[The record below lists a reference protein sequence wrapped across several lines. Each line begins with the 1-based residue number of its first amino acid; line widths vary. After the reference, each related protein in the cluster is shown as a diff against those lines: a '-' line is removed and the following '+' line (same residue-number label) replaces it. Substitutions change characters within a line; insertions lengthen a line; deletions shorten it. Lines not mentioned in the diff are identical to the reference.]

1 MDKDEEYR
9 IIDDD
14 YIKQKK
20 KSEEEAVKKNKKRK
34 KDEVYKIIEDAEDV
48 KRRNLKNFF
57 VAIEQEKQIEKKH
70 GPIYHEIY
78 NVGFIMNEEEKE
90 ERLYFH
96 ELNDKEEEK
105 VGFYYTPNEDKLF
118 EYPDFLD
125 VFNTFLSV
133 SSKVKPRENLFNLY
147 RFLKMENSL
156 TKNGDIPNID
166 LIFRMNSKKTV
177 SVFVDLKLGFN
188 ILESEV
194 PLAKVDRASKTIVE
208 ANNKQTREF
217 DLQ

>member
-1 MDKDEEYR
+1 MEKDEEYR
-9 IIDDD
+9 IIDDNID
-14 YIKQKK
+14 KNMTGDIVIKKTKK
-20 KSEEEAVKKNKKRK
+20 AKN
-34 KDEVYKIIEDAEDV
+34 DDVYKIIEDAEDV

-57 VAIEQEKQIEKKH
+57 VAIEQEKQIEQQY
-70 GPIYHEIY
+70 GPIRHEIF
-78 NVGFIMNEEEKE
+78 NIAFMIDEESNE

-96 ELNDKEEEK
+96 EINDKEEDK
-105 VGFYYTPNEDKLF
+105 IGFYYTSNENKRFD
-118 EYPDFLD
+118 YPDFLE

-133 SSKVKPRENLFNLY
+133 SSKMKPREEMFNLY

-166 LIFRMNSKKTV
+166 LIFRIKDKKDV

-188 ILESEV
+188 ILEPEV
-194 PLAKVDRASKTIVE
+194 PLSNVERASKTIVE

-217 DLQ
+217 DLR